1 MYNLGKCI
9 YGMEY
14 NSLNDISRRKAAL
27 NAELDLH
34 AKNIEKLK
42 KALLAKD
49 ELSATNGKKGFF
61 GRINKKNLV
70 STAISTVDGIWFA
83 WKLYKKFKR

>member
-1 MYNLGKCI
+1 
-9 YGMEY
+9 MEY
-14 NSLNDISRRKAAL
+14 NTLNDIARRKAAL
-27 NAELDLH
+27 KAELDLH

-49 ELSATNGKKGFF
+49 EPSADKGKKGFF
-61 GRINKKNLV
+61 ARVNTKNLI
-70 STAISTVDGIWFA
+70 STAISTVDGAWFA